1 MSKKKPRALA
11 LYPFTRGFG
20 YAVFEGRASAIDWG
34 LKEARKNKN
43 VRSMKSMRE
52 LIEFYYPDVVVLED
66 YAGSGSRRCKRIE
79 RLIRDINRFASGRN
93 IRVYRYSRGY
103 VRDVFS
109 DCGVTTK
116 FEIARFIS
124 DQFPEFEPRL
134 PRVRK
139 IWMSEDPRM
148 SIFDAASLALTFFYV
163 ED

>member
-1 MSKKKPRALA
+1 MLA
-11 LYPFTRGFG
+11 LYPHTRGFG

-52 LIEFYYPDVVVLED
+52 LIEFYYPDVLVLED
-66 YAGSGSRRCKRIE
+66 YAGTGSRRCKRVE
-79 RLIRDINRFASGRN
+79 RLIRDVNRFAAGRN
-93 IRVYRYSRGY
+93 IRVYLYSRGY

-109 DCGVTTK
+109 DCGATNK
-116 FEIARFIS
+116 YEIAKVITE
-124 DQFPEFEPRL
+124 QFPELEPRL
-134 PRVRK
+134 PCERK